1 MFWML
6 LACSGKAVDEP
17 AGVEQPTPKLEP
29 LAPVEPMQGSSLRML
44 LKAWHSDDVPGRE
57 VFDAHEDAV
66 VQLME
71 LARDDAE
78 MIVRERAM
86 LSLSLYPES
95 PEAKTLLVGVVEGDE
110 HAKLRAAALRGLG
123 GWKADAD
130 VVALAESAKAD
141 ADPRVQ
147 AAAAALLE

>member
-1 MFWML
+1 MFWMV

-17 AGVEQPTPKLEP
+17 VAVEEPAPKLEP
-29 LAPVEPMQGSSLRML
+29 LAPVQPMEGSSLRML

-66 VQLME
+66 GQLMA
-71 LARDDAE
+71 LAQDDPE

-86 LSLSLYPES
+86 LSLGLYPES
-95 PEAKTLLVGVVEGDE
+95 ADAKALLVGVVQGDE

-123 GWKADAD
+123 GWKTDAD
-130 VVALAESAKAD
+130 VVALAESAKED
-141 ADPRVQ
+141 LDPRVQ
-147 AAAAALLE
+147 AAAGALLE